1 MALRGSAQSS
11 YRVRIEPPRSV
22 CCRRDYPRDGRLIA
36 RLVLLSFPMNK
47 RVVITGLGVVT
58 PIAIGVEP
66 FWRAALEG
74 RSGVTAIRGF
84 ADLPLEAYRS
94 RVAGQILDFNP
105 AAYLE
110 PVQAERLDRY
120 AQFGLIASKQA
131 VADAGL
137 QMDREA
143 PHRIGVIVGAGMG
156 AMTMGER
163 ELTKLY
169 LERKPNRVPPGFIPT
184 ITLNSASGLIALAH
198 GAKGPN
204 YTISTACSSSA
215 HAVGQALVAIRTGQA
230 DAMIVVGADASI
242 TPLVFAGFCSLR
254 ALSTAY
260 NDDPARASRPFDRA
274 RDGFVMGEGAGALI
288 LESLPHARKRRAK
301 IYAEVAGYAATSE
314 AYNMVIPREDGVEM
328 ETTMR
333 LALKD
338 AAIPLSQ
345 VDYVNAHA
353 TSTVRGDE
361 VEVRALRRLLK
372 ARANKVVVN
381 ATKSLIGH
389 ALGAAGCIAAVAAT
403 MAIESGR
410 VHPDPQLRRSRSRVP
425 VARHLGEDPG
435 APHRS
440 CARQCLRLRR

>member
-1 MALRGSAQSS
+1 
-11 YRVRIEPPRSV
+11 
-22 CCRRDYPRDGRLIA
+22 
-36 RLVLLSFPMNK
+36 MNK
-47 RVVITGLGVVT
+47 RVVITGLGVVS
-58 PIAIGVEP
+58 PIAIGVGQ
-66 FWRAALEG
+66 FWKAALEG
-74 RSGVTAIRGF
+74 RSGITGVIGF
-84 ADLPLEAYRS
+84 DGFPLDAYRS
-94 RVAGQILDFNP
+94 RVAGQVLDFNP
-105 AAYLE
+105 AAYLD
-110 PVQAERLDRY
+110 PTQAERIDRY
-120 AQFGLIASKQA
+120 AQFGLVASKEA

-137 QMDREA
+137 QMDREP
-143 PHRIGVIVGAGMG
+143 PHRVGVIVGAGMG

-169 LERKPNRVPPGFIPT
+169 LERKPNRVPPNFIPT

-204 YTISTACSSSA
+204 YAISTACSSSA
-215 HAVGQALVAIRTGQA
+215 HAIGQALTTIRAGQA
-230 DAMIVVGADASI
+230 DVVIVVGADASI

-254 ALSTAY
+254 ALSTRY

-288 LESLPHARKRRAK
+288 LESLPHARKRRAR

-314 AYNMVIPREDGVEM
+314 AYHMVIPREDGVEM
-328 ETTMR
+328 ATTMT

-338 AAIPLSQ
+338 AAIPASQ

-361 VEVRALRRLLK
+361 VEIRGLRRVLK
-372 ARANKVVVN
+372 TRVNKVLVN

-389 ALGAAGCIAAVAAT
+389 TLGAAGCIAAVATT

-410 VHPDPQLRRSRSRVP
+410 VHPTINY
-425 VARHLGEDPG
+425 EDPD
-435 APHRS
+435 PE
-440 CARQCLRLRR
+440 CRLPGIAAKTQERRIKVALVNAFGFGSNNASLVLKQYN